1 MKLTPDQQNRFNQ
14 LVLQSGKHPE
24 HLSPEYASAFY
35 IMSLHKEL
43 FLKVG
48 QFVDESVINF
58 EQCLDEEEFSAGY
71 RVMVRLAHN
80 LFDSGSSPEISPVD
94 LMILDKEN
102 FLAALEA
109 IKIRGSK
116 IW

>member
-14 LVLQSGKHPE
+14 LVLQSGKTPE
-24 HLSPEYASAFY
+24 RLSHEYEAAFY
-35 IMSLHKEL
+35 ILSLHKEL

-48 QFVDESVINF
+48 QYVEVSDINF
-58 EQCLDEEEFSAGY
+58 EQCLEEQEFSSGY
-71 RVMVRLAHN
+71 RVLVRLAHN
-80 LFDSGSSPEISPVD
+80 LFNSGSSDMISPVD

-102 FLAALEA
+102 FLGAMEA
-109 IKIRGSK
+109 IRIRGAK